1 MEINIP
7 PNLNHEE
14 IKCFNDIVK
23 PQLEEL
29 YFYNYN
35 NFEFEYIKI
44 FISKDKFQDDI
55 KKPNIEEIKNILNKI
70 PKNDL
75 KFVSDIYFVQYYCKD
90 DNHKE
95 FKGRTLS
102 IIYKIIIY
110 PKACN
115 KLKIILTHEIGHIIF
130 EKKLSK
136 ELKQLFTVIVLQT
149 FLDARFESL
158 QEYKLFVNE
167 QFAGSYEIFINL
179 PEKLKKFPFI
189 NDFFNKYVI

>member
-1 MEINIP
+1 MEIKIP

-29 YFYNYN
+29 YSYNYN
-35 NFEFEYIKI
+35 NFEFENIKI
-44 FISKDKFQDDI
+44 FISKDKFPD
-55 KKPNIEEIKNILNKI
+55 KPSIEEIKDILNKI

-75 KFVSDIYFVQYYCKD
+75 KFISDIYFVSYPCKD

-95 FKGRTLS
+95 FKGSTLP

-110 PKACN
+110 PKAYN

-136 ELKQLFTVIVLQT
+136 ELKQLFTVILLQT
-149 FLDARFESL
+149 FPDARFESL

-167 QFAGSYEIFINL
+167 QFADSYEIFINL
-179 PEKLKKFPFI
+179 PEKLKKFPLI
-189 NDFFNKYVI
+189 GNFFNKYVI